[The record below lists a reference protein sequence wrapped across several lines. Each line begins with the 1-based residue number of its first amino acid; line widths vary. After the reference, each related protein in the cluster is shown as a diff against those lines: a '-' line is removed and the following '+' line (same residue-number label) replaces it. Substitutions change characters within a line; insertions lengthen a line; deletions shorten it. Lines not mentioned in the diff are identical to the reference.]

1 MTPHVSAVTLVEES
15 VAQIAAKIARL
26 EAGLPITGIV
36 GPDREY

>member
-1 MTPHVSAVTLVEES
+1 VSAVTLVEES

-36 GPDREY
+36 DPERDF

>member
-1 MTPHVSAVTLVEES
+1 VSAVTLVEES

-36 GPDREY
+36 DRERDY